1 MMSPALSKSPVT
13 REAIFD
19 RLEAI
24 DRLPTLPIV
33 VQKLSAAI
41 NDSASDAGRLAAII
55 QDDPA
60 IMARMLRIV
69 NSALYRGSEEVTN
82 LTLAI
87 SRLGFQT
94 IRNIAMSTAVFSA
107 FGSGN
112 AEFDRDEFWKHSVF
126 TGVAA
131 TVVYGYCRDSL
142 SSRIPKDTLHLA
154 GLIHDVGRIVMDE
167 FFHDDFAKALALAG
181 RELIPLHEA
190 ETQVMGASH
199 DEIGAWLGTKWGL
212 PAGLVEVL
220 RWHHQPDNASDSHRD
235 LVSVCHVANYICNF
249 QQIGW
254 SGDSVPG
261 FDAGVWSHCG
271 LSPSLV
277 GAIVE
282 DVQQQAS
289 SSELLTAFS

>member
-1 MMSPALSKSPVT
+1 MSPALAKPPVT
-13 REAIFD
+13 REAIFH

-33 VQKLSAAI
+33 VQKLTAAI
-41 NDSASDAGRLAAII
+41 NDSASDAGLLAAII

-60 IMARMLRIV
+60 IMTRMLRIV
-69 NSALYRGSEEVTN
+69 NSALYRGSEEVTS

-87 SRLGFQT
+87 SRLGFKT

-107 FGSGN
+107 FGNGN
-112 AEFDRDEFWKHSVF
+112 DEFDRDEFWKHSVF

-142 SSRIPKDTLHLA
+142 STRIPKDTLQLA

-167 FFHDDFAKALALAG
+167 FFHEEFGKCMALAG
-181 RELIPLHEA
+181 RELIPLYEA

-199 DEIGAWLGTKWGL
+199 DEIGAWLGETWGL
-212 PAGLVEVL
+212 APGLVDVL
-220 RWHHQPDNASDSHRD
+220 RWHHQPDHASDSHRD
-235 LVSVCHVANYICNF
+235 LVCVCHVANYICNF

-261 FDAGVWSHCG
+261 FDPGVWSHCG
-271 LSPSLV
+271 LSPALV
-277 GAIVE
+277 STIVE
-282 DVQQQAS
+282 DVQQQAA
-289 SSELLTAFS
+289 SSELLTAFA

>member
-1 MMSPALSKSPVT
+1 MTPVLSKPPDA
-13 REAIFD
+13 RMAIFQ

-41 NDSASDAGRLAAII
+41 NDSGSDAARLAAII

-69 NSALYRGSEEVTN
+69 NSALYRGSEEVTS

-94 IRNIAMSTAVFSA
+94 IRSIALSTAVFSA
-107 FGSGN
+107 FGSGSD
-112 AEFDRDEFWKHSVF
+112 AFDRDEFWKHSVF
-126 TGVAA
+126 TGLAA
-131 TVVYGYCRDSL
+131 TVVYGYCRESL
-142 SSRIPKDTLHLA
+142 PTRIPKDTLHLA

-167 FFHDDFAKALALAG
+167 FFHDDFTKCLELAG
-181 RELIPLHEA
+181 RELIPLRQA
-190 ETQVMGASH
+190 EVQIMGASH
-199 DEIGAWLGTKWGL
+199 DEIGAWLGSRWGL
-212 PAGLVEVL
+212 PAGLTEVL
-220 RWHHQPDNASDSHRD
+220 RWHHEPDNANDTHRD
-235 LVSVCHVANYICNF
+235 LTSICHVANYICNF

-261 FDAGVWSHCG
+261 FDEGVWSRCG
-271 LSPSLV
+271 LSASLV
-277 GAIVE
+277 GQIVE

-289 SSELLTAFS
+289 TSELLTAFS